1 MGRVS
6 TDEGYVAGD
15 FVYVDISVR
24 IPRHKLSTIKL
35 STISKKNGE
44 TSSLIDEMRS
54 NLLEDVSKML
64 TKLSIPHQLY
74 PERMTRNKGSA
85 SLIWRIKIQKD
96 ELLKNGIDWRL

>member
-35 STISKKNGE
+35 STINKKSVE
-44 TSSLIDEMRS
+44 TSSIIDEVRS
-54 NLLEDVSKML
+54 NLLEDISKML

-74 PERMTRNKGSA
+74 PERTTRNKGSV
-85 SLIWRIKIQKD
+85 SLVWRIKIQKD
-96 ELLKNGIDWRL
+96 ELLKNRIDWRL